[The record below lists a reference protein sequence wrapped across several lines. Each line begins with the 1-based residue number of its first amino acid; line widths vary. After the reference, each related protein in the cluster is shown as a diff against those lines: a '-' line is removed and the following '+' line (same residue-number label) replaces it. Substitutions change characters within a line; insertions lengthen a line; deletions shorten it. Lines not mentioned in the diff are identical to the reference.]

1 MGEKDGNVNT
11 NYPKIISSEKAITN
25 SSFLNIYD
33 GSLIGLKDN
42 SIGVIVKDSEENYDL
57 LIQDESDTL
66 EKVTIAIPNLEEF
79 GNVAQIGNTYYPSIK
94 SAVEAL
100 SDSEENKITVL
111 KNIKTILSNN
121 IDDLKNCVLDLNGKN
136 IKLFKSTTFI
146 TNSGTLKLID
156 SQNVLDE
163 EGIITTQAGSIQGT
177 GIVVENNGTLVNEG
191 AYITTTGSSTIEN
204 TGVVNVDSGTVEGY
218 GSNGVIHNSENGE
231 IKISGGKVRLTDSIF
246 YYDHV
251 KTIYNESSKENAVI
265 LEKGILD
272 LSTARAGGYSGSK
285 AGITSNKGIVTINGG
300 EIQGTSSSEGST
312 GVSADG
318 TAKIIVNDGTIKVN
332 STIAYLTSGEIE
344 INNGTLTSGIRGI
357 NYGSGSSNG
366 KVTINGGTISS
377 YYQSVD
383 MYNLTNPTLIIT
395 GGTITS
401 SNSTTINNQQPR
413 SIGNITIKG
422 GTIISKNNQALY
434 NTGTITIGTKGDTN
448 EDGSLKVSKESP
460 ELIGNVGI
468 ENTGTLNFYDGI
480 VKGKTTAISG
490 TINEIEEGYEIIS
503 TSDETYKEIKYL
515 DKLPIAEIESTGTQY
530 YNLQEAIDA
539 STDGDTIKII
549 RKATILPNVETVTNT
564 KNITLDING
573 YEVKVQNS
581 TFITNNGTLKLIDSQ
596 NVLDEEGIITTQ
608 AGSIQGTGIVV
619 ENNGTL
625 VNEGAY
631 ITTTGSSTIE
641 NTGVVNVDSGTVE
654 GYGSN
659 GVIHNSENGEIKIS
673 GGKVRLTDSIFYYDH
688 VKTIYNESSK
698 ENAVILEKGILD
710 LSTARAG
717 GYSGSKAGIT
727 SNKGIVTINGG
738 EIQGTS
744 SSEGSTGVSAD
755 GTAKIIVNDGTIKVN
770 STIAYL
776 TSGEIEINN
785 GTLTSGIRGINYGS
799 GSSNGKVTINGG
811 TISSY
816 YQSVDMYNLTN
827 PTLIITGGTIT
838 SSNSTTINNQQP
850 RSIGNITIKGGTISA
865 INDSSVK
872 NNGGTINIEGGTY
885 SSNNTVVNNESGIVN
900 MSNVSIEN
908 VPVAV
913 TNNTGTVNINE
924 SVTINASDKAIN
936 NTGTGIINIGTKD
949 KQVSVTNPSITGTNY
964 GVYNV
969 NGKINYYDGIITG
982 ALNQAIYGV
991 VNEVEPGYKIKSES
1005 NESTTSSTLTVIG
1018 TDERVA
1024 VVNGMNFTNL
1034 QEAINACPDNIET
1047 DVTLYSN
1054 ITLNSNILVS
1064 ANKKIKLYLNGYSI
1078 TYGDYNFT
1086 KEGSL
1091 EIITNNSNTVAGN
1104 IINTVKDILNISNV
1118 SKNIIVYEMDDG
1130 SKLDANKEYTL
1141 YLNGEK
1147 VKMNEEDNLGR
1158 YSLGNKEEIMKTVR
1172 ERLYLNKLYEGKYEV
1187 VSDDGN
1193 KATFWVTKEGQ
1204 VLGTARENIVNEENN
1219 LVSSAFAELI
1229 ITIQTGI
1236 IKGRYILLISLISVI
1251 MLLLFSIRR
1260 QKRA

>member
-1 MGEKDGNVNT
+1 M
-11 NYPKIISSEKAITN
+11 
-25 SSFLNIYD
+25 L
-33 GSLIGLKDN
+33 
-42 SIGVIVKDSEENYDL
+42 
-57 LIQDESDTL
+57 
-66 EKVTIAIPNLEEF
+66 
-79 GNVAQIGNTYYPSIK
+79 
-94 SAVEAL
+94 
-100 SDSEENKITVL
+100 
-111 KNIKTILSNN
+111 
-121 IDDLKNCVLDLNGKN
+121 
-136 IKLFKSTTFI
+136 
-146 TNSGTLKLID
+146 
-156 SQNVLDE
+156 
-163 EGIITTQAGSIQGT
+163 
-177 GIVVENNGTLVNEG
+177 
-191 AYITTTGSSTIEN
+191 
-204 TGVVNVDSGTVEGY
+204 
-218 GSNGVIHNSENGE
+218 
-231 IKISGGKVRLTDSIF
+231 SGGKI
-246 YYDHV
+246 
-251 KTIYNESSKENAVI
+251 IYNESSKENAVV
-265 LEKGILD
+265 LEKGVLE
-272 LSTARAGGYSGSK
+272 LKSGT
-285 AGITSNKGIVTINGG
+285 GIVSNKGIVTINGG
-300 EIQGTSSSEGST
+300 EIKGTASSGDAG
-312 GVSADG
+312 GVSVS
-318 TAKIIVNDGTIKVN
+318 TSKIIINNGTINISGSYYHN
-332 STIAYLTSGEIE
+332 SCGANIGNSGEIE
-344 INNGTLTSGIRGI
+344 INGGNISATYGIS
-357 NYGSGSSNG
+357 YGWNVTNA
-366 KVTINGGTISS
+366 KLTINGGTINS
-377 YYQSVD
+377 YYTGITMNDQ
-383 MYNLTNPTLIIT
+383 NNATLIIT

-401 SNSTTINNQQPR
+401 SNSTTIINQQPR
-413 SIGNITIKG
+413 STGNIMITG
-422 GTIISKNNQALY
+422 GTIVSQTETALTNY
-434 NTGTITIGTKGDTN
+434 DVVTIGTKGDTN

-460 ELIGNVGI
+460 EIIGNVGI
-468 ENTGTLNFYDGI
+468 TNNGTLNFYDGI

-490 TINEIEEGYEIIS
+490 KINEIEEGYEIIS

-515 DKLPIAEIESTGTQY
+515 DKLPVVEIESTGTQY

-549 RKATILPNVETVTNT
+549 RKATILQNAETVTNA

-581 TFITNNGTLKLIDSQ
+581 PFITNNGTLKLIDSQ

-608 AGSIQGTGIVV
+608 AGSIQGTGIIV

-625 VNEGAY
+625 VNEGTY
-631 ITTTGSSTIE
+631 ISSTGSSTIKNAGIFTLE
-641 NTGVVNVDSGTVE
+641 SGSLAGKGAIAVL
-654 GYGSN
+654 N
-659 GVIHNSENGEIKIS
+659 NSDTGEIKINS
-673 GGKVRLTDSIFYYDH
+673 GKISGIRNDGSTQNLIKNTSTSNNAIIIEKCVLDLGFSNTTTMNGIETNAGTIKLSNTNITGTSSGRKILGIKALNESKV
-688 VKTIYNESSK
+688 IYNSGTISVDDDWS
-698 ENAVILEKGILD
+698 ADASGIYVE
-710 LSTARAG
+710 G
-717 GYSGSKAGIT
+717 
-727 SNKGIVTINGG
+727 NVEINGG
-738 EIQGTS
+738 NIYGEGCGTS
-744 SSEGSTGVSAD
+744 VAQAGKLVVNGGVISSHVNGLENNSSNNV
-755 GTAKIIVNDGTIKVN
+755 IINDGEIKNLNTEVRYN
-770 STIAYL
+770 SAIL
-776 TSGEIEINN
+776 NN
-785 GTLTSGIRGINYGS
+785 ASGI
-799 GSSNGKVTINGG
+799 
-811 TISSY
+811 
-816 YQSVDMYNLTN
+816 
-827 PTLIITGGTIT
+827 
-838 SSNSTTINNQQP
+838 
-850 RSIGNITIKGGTISA
+850 ITIKGGTISA
-865 INDSSVK
+865 INNSSVK
-872 NNGGTINIEGGTY
+872 NNGGTLNIEGGTY

-1193 KATFWVTKEGQ
+1193 KATFWITKEGQ

-1236 IKGRYILLISLISVI
+1236 IKGRYILLLSLISVI
-1251 MLLLFSIRR
+1251 MLLLFSIGR

>member
-1 MGEKDGNVNT
+1 MND
-11 NYPKIISSEKAITN
+11 
-25 SSFLNIYD
+25 
-33 GSLIGLKDN
+33 
-42 SIGVIVKDSEENYDL
+42 
-57 LIQDESDTL
+57 Q
-66 EKVTIAIPNLEEF
+66 
-79 GNVAQIGNTYYPSIK
+79 
-94 SAVEAL
+94 
-100 SDSEENKITVL
+100 
-111 KNIKTILSNN
+111 NN
-121 IDDLKNCVLDLNGKN
+121 
-136 IKLFKSTTFI
+136 
-146 TNSGTLKLID
+146 
-156 SQNVLDE
+156 
-163 EGIITTQAGSIQGT
+163 A
-177 GIVVENNGTLVNEG
+177 
-191 AYITTTGSSTIEN
+191 
-204 TGVVNVDSGTVEGY
+204 
-218 GSNGVIHNSENGE
+218 
-231 IKISGGKVRLTDSIF
+231 
-246 YYDHV
+246 
-251 KTIYNESSKENAVI
+251 
-265 LEKGILD
+265 
-272 LSTARAGGYSGSK
+272 
-285 AGITSNKGIVTINGG
+285 
-300 EIQGTSSSEGST
+300 
-312 GVSADG
+312 
-318 TAKIIVNDGTIKVN
+318 
-332 STIAYLTSGEIE
+332 
-344 INNGTLTSGIRGI
+344 
-357 NYGSGSSNG
+357 
-366 KVTINGGTISS
+366 
-377 YYQSVD
+377 
-383 MYNLTNPTLIIT
+383 TLIIT

-401 SNSTTINNQQPR
+401 SNSTTIINQQPR
-413 SIGNITIKG
+413 STGNIMITG
-422 GTIISKNNQALY
+422 GTIISQ
-434 NTGTITIGTKGDTN
+434 TGTALANYDVVTIGTKGDTN

-460 ELIGNVGI
+460 EIIGNVGI
-468 ENTGTLNFYDGI
+468 TNNGTLNFYDGI

-581 TFITNNGTLKLIDSQ
+581 PFITNNGTLKLIDSQ

-608 AGSIQGTGIVV
+608 AGSIQGTGIIV

-631 ITTTGSSTIE
+631 ITTTGSSTVE
-641 NTGVVNVDSGTVE
+641 NAGLVNIISGTVE

-659 GVIHNSENGEIKIS
+659 GVIHNSENGEIKIT
-673 GGKVRLTDSIFYYDH
+673 GGKVKLSNSTFYNDY
-688 VKTIYNESSK
+688 VKIIYNESSK
-698 ENAVILEKGILD
+698 ENAVVLEKGIID
-710 LSTARAG
+710 LCKSTSG
-717 GYSGSKAGIT
+717 GYSGSKTGIL

-738 EIQGTS
+738 EIKSDENMSVYSVGIS
-744 SSEGSTGVSAD
+744 SQDKS
-755 GTAKIIVNDGTIKVN
+755 KLIFNNGTINIPHNYDTRSATAIYITGEAEIKNGNIYGNTNGVIVSSQGKLTINNGIISSYLTGLLNSSTAGVVVNGGEIKVSSNNPAIRNENNGFIVIKAGNISSINN
-770 STIAYL
+770 STIQNF
-776 TSGEIEINN
+776 S
-785 GTLTSGIRGINYGS
+785 GTL
-799 GSSNGKVTINGG
+799 
-811 TISSY
+811 
-816 YQSVDMYNLTN
+816 
-827 PTLIITGGTIT
+827 
-838 SSNSTTINNQQP
+838 
-850 RSIGNITIKGGTISA
+850 
-865 INDSSVK
+865 
-872 NNGGTINIEGGTY
+872 NIEGGTY

-913 TNNTGTVNINE
+913 TNNTGTININE

-1147 VKMNEEDNLGR
+1147 VKINEEDNLGR

-1193 KATFWVTKEGQ
+1193 KATFWITKEGQ

-1229 ITIQTGI
+1229 MTIQTGI
-1236 IKGRYILLISLISVI
+1236 IKGRYILLLSLISVI
-1251 MLLLFSIRR
+1251 MLLLFSIKR